1 MVLYNLIIS
10 MLIGYEIHKML
21 KFKMF
26 FKLRTLSV
34 DYKEKLLKRTNS
46 IAQKLL
52 SNFALL
58 EFLYLIII
66 VTGFFTNNRL
76 FFLAIM
82 VLMIIQLIIFKYI
95 KNKIMRKIFYIFDI
109 MLSFLLLSIC
119 LLNNFIFE
127 MNGTELV
134 KQFFK

>member
-1 MVLYNLIIS
+1 